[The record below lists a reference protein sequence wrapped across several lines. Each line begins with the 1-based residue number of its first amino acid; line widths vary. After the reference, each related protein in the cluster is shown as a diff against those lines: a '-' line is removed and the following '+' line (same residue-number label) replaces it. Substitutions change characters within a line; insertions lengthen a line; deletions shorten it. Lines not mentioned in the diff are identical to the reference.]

1 MILPLCY
8 ADYMTPVSA
17 ETVQRLVT
25 TTTSQVQVHW
35 NPEVIH
41 KKPATMESN
50 LIQVASSMSFQSV
63 SEMYE
68 TGLGI
73 GDAIIV
79 EPYKEGRTVSMS
91 F

>member
-8 ADYMTPVSA
+8 ADYVTPVSA
-17 ETVQRLVT
+17 ETVHQLVT
-25 TTTSQVQVHW
+25 TTPSQVQVHW
-35 NPEVIH
+35 NPAVIH

-50 LIQVASSMSFQSV
+50 LIQVVSSMSFQSV

-79 EPYKEGRTVSMS
+79 ESCKEGRTVSMS